1 MNLFESLDALKA
13 FAGPDYEMSVFGP
26 EARRFLSRIEPIV
39 CYYNVKKAPQR

>member
-13 FAGPDYEMSVFGP
+13 FAGPDYEISMFKL
-26 EARRFLSRIEPIV
+26 EARRPLSKIEPIA